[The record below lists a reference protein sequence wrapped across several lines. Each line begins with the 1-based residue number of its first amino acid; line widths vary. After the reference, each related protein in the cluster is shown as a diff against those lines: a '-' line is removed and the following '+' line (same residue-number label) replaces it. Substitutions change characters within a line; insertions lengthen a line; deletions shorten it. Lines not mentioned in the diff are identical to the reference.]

1 MSNNRF
7 EEGKKNTKQA
17 LQAGAN
23 AGGKLIG
30 PQLGNFPKK
39 MSKFMLDPKNMGYTL
54 LIILLVACF
63 ALMMTSSASSL
74 TSTDDMYTESVDYI
88 REQTTSKYEAAKF
101 TGSMKI
107 KEYLE
112 KTIEE
117 NGLYCGGVVITKDAN
132 GKEIPEG
139 TTYDELSDDYDLSVM
154 TIIYSGVEETAS
166 YSIEVEEANTP
177 SDSQLAEMQEALK
190 QELKEKLAES
200 NPARACTVTLDFSP
214 SFDDEVGI
222 MVSYITAVN
231 GAISDIAEVAYEE
244 GTLEIEED
252 EDAEATPDAS
262 ADATA
267 EATSNTEMVD
277 ALQDEDKWADYI
289 EENSSKYLSMT
300 SKEFKDDF
308 KAFVNHSTAKYKYQ
322 GETRTEDYTGL
333 TGSIFYTIWND
344 KVWNSQLET
353 KNGLTDL
360 SVLNTEEWLNEVE
373 VIHADTDTDRV
384 MGYRTTSAE
393 DSGCQ
398 ALKVTPQDETC
409 VISTTYT
416 YTAKAVQS
424 YKNNFTFTM
433 PILYDLSEYR
443 QRELTNIWNAYEDAN
458 AEEHKLNDETITA
471 YLQDAISTK
480 YQQEINLHNLS
491 AAEDRLR
498 AEIEELIDINDIY
511 TSGGD
516 TTSYFMGISMY
527 TMTGNDGYEG
537 RFDMDLL
544 VDGSLNWS
552 AYTYTCSGIFDKAC
566 LVIASNAIHEHA
578 KQLHAQ
584 GHISAYSSEHW
595 CTEVAQTWYYDHYG
609 NDWLHGDGKLMAV
622 NLVKEHPDEWEFG
635 NSPAP
640 GGIISM
646 HPNHVLCVDAVWSD
660 SSGELWVSVTD
671 GHVLNSALEHGGG
684 TRVMR
689 DVKLKDLITNE
700 SMYSPIY
707 ANPKQN

>member
-1 MSNNRF
+1 MSNNGF
-7 EEGKKNTKQA
+7 DEGKKNTKQA

-23 AGGKLIG
+23 VGGKLIG

-39 MSKFMLDPKNMGYTL
+39 MGKFMLDPKNMGYTL

-88 REQTTSKYEAAKF
+88 REQTASKYEEAKF

-117 NGLYCGGVVITKDAN
+117 NGLYCGGEITTKDAN
-132 GKEIPEG
+132 GKVIPEG
-139 TTYDELSDDYDLSVM
+139 TTYDELSDDYDMSVM
-154 TIIYSGVEETAS
+154 TIIYGGEEEDATYTLELNGDDKPTKEQEEEIVET
-166 YSIEVEEANTP
+166 
-177 SDSQLAEMQEALK
+177 LRQEIN
-190 QELKEKLAES
+190 EKLTE
-200 NPARACTVTLDFSP
+200 NNKARACTVTLDFSP
-214 SFDDEVGI
+214 SFDDEVEI
-222 MVSYITAVN
+222 MVAYITAVN
-231 GAISDIAEVAYEE
+231 GAISDISETAYEE
-244 GTLEIEED
+244 GVLVSEED
-252 EDAEATPDAS
+252 EESEETEATPE
-262 ADATA
+262 ATA
-267 EATSNTEMVD
+267 TATTDTEMMD
-277 ALQDEDKWADYI
+277 AIQDEEKWASYV

-308 KAFVNHSTAKYKYQ
+308 KAFVNHSTANYKYK
-322 GETRTEDYTGL
+322 GKTKTEDYTSL
-333 TGSIFYTIWND
+333 TGSIFYTVWND
-344 KVWNSQLET
+344 KVWTSQLES

-360 SVLNTEEWLNEVE
+360 SVLNTDEWLNEARITHIE
-373 VIHADTDTDRV
+373 SNAKQT
-384 MGYRTTSAE
+384 MGYKTDGS
-393 DSGCQ
+393 DGCD
-398 ALKVTPQDETC
+398 ALKVTSNDTPC
-409 VISTTYT
+409 VISTTYE
-416 YTAKAVQS
+416 YTAKAVHS
-424 YKNNFTFTM
+424 YKKGFNFTM

-458 AEEHKLNDETITA
+458 AEAHKLNDETITA

-527 TMTGNDGYEG
+527 TMMGNDGYEG
-537 RFDMDLL
+537 SFDMDLL

-552 AYTYTCSGIFDKAC
+552 AYKYTCSGIFDKAC

-671 GHVLNSALEHGGG
+671 GHVLNSALAHGGG

-707 ANPKQN
+707 ANPKQK